1 MRPKIHWIDLPAGAR
16 LAIMPRPRAG
26 DWLDG
31 EIASWRADGIDV
43 IVSLLEAGEVEEL
56 GLHQEAGR
64 CHDLAIEFI
73 SFPVPDGGVPA
84 SMREAMALAEAL
96 VARLNEGKAVA
107 VHCRAGIGRSSLI
120 AACVLVLLGF
130 APGTALDRIGKARG
144 VKVPDTEGQR
154 DWVDMFREATKTG
167 GIHPA

>member
-1 MRPKIHWIDLPAGAR
+1 
-16 LAIMPRPRAG
+16 
-26 DWLDG
+26 
-31 EIASWRADGIDV
+31 
-43 IVSLLEAGEVEEL
+43 VSLLEAGEVEEL
-56 GLHQEAGR
+56 GLDREAGL
-64 CHDLAIEFI
+64 CHGLAMEFI

-84 SMREAMALAEAL
+84 SKREATALAEAI

-130 APGTALDRIGKARG
+130 APGTAFDRIGKARG
-144 VKVPDTEGQR
+144 LKVPDTEGQR
-154 DWVDMFREATKTG
+154 DWVRRFHEQSATR

>member
-1 MRPKIHWIDLPAGAR
+1 M
-16 LAIMPRPRAG
+16 
-26 DWLDG
+26 
-31 EIASWRADGIDV
+31 
-43 IVSLLEAGEVEEL
+43 
-56 GLHQEAGR
+56 
-64 CHDLAIEFI
+64 EFI
-73 SFPVPDGGVPA
+73 SFPVPDGGVP
-84 SMREAMALAEAL
+84 

-130 APGTALDRIGKARG
+130 APGMAFIGKARG
-144 VKVPDTEGQR
+144 VKVPDTGGQR